1 MNLDRFKDLMCG
13 PIVVVFT
20 PFDEKGTSI
29 DEEELRKNVRYM
41 IDNGIQ
47 NYSGVLIAGGSVGD
61 SFVLSLKERK
71 RLFEIVVE
79 EANGE
84 VPVVCGTNHT
94 STNIAIELS
103 KFAEEIGADGIMNA
117 PPFYYK
123 TISDKAV
130 YEHYKAISDQIN
142 IGIMLYNNPAMLDN
156 DLSVDLLLKLS
167 KLKNV
172 LAIKESTPYR
182 IKYKQVVETLGDKI
196 VVINGAGEDT
206 EPDSYRM
213 GTKGFITAYGNFV
226 PGLCVGIHKE
236 ALNNNYQKVEQII
249 KRFNP
254 LKDIIYRY
262 VNDVGPEQVGR
273 IYKEIAI
280 SLGFKLGGT
289 RLPIIPVPQYYKEK
303 IKEAV
308 EKNGFLEYVN
318 NTR

>member
-47 NYSGVLIAGGSVGD
+47 NYSGVLIPGGSVGD

-71 RLFEIVVE
+71 KLFKMVVE
-79 EANGE
+79 EAKGE

-142 IGIMLYNNPAMLDN
+142 IGIMIYNNPNMLDN
-156 DLSVDLLLKLS
+156 DLSIDLLLRLS
-167 KLKNV
+167 ELKNV

-206 EPDSYRM
+206 EPNSYRM
-213 GTKGFITAYGNFV
+213 GTRGFITAYGNFV
-226 PGLCVGIHKE
+226 PGLCVEIHKE
-236 ALNNNYQKVEQII
+236 ALNKNYTRVEQLI

-254 LKDIIYRY
+254 LKKIIYKY
-262 VNDVGPEQVGR
+262 INDVGPEQVGR

-289 RLPIIPVPQYYKEK
+289 RLPIISIPQHYKEK

-308 EKNGFLEYVN
+308 GKNGFLEYVN

>member
-1 MNLDRFKDLMCG
+1 MDLERFKNLMCG

-84 VPVVCGTNHT
+84 VPVVCGTNQ
-94 STNIAIELS
+94 
-103 KFAEEIGADGIMNA
+103 EIGADGIMNA

-142 IGIMLYNNPAMLDN
+142 IGIILYNNPAMLDN

-308 EKNGFLEYVN
+308 
-318 NTR
+318 